1 MTRILLALLLLVA
14 APAALAGTLPA
25 QLKPTVTVEGDII
38 HLRDLW
44 DNLGAKGDTPLAAA
58 PQPGKRVVLE
68 ARWLAAVAQAYQID
82 WQPANAFERVVL
94 DRAGQ
99 TIDPRAVE
107 TEIREALTLE
117 GLPADADIE
126 LANRS
131 ALSFTIPANVPADIA
146 VHDVAW
152 DPRMNR
158 FSAVVEV
165 PAGSPAATRV
175 RVVGRAYITTRV
187 PVLNRLVARGTV
199 ITEND
204 IEWIE
209 VRESQVR
216 ADVATSPDQL
226 IGQEPRWQLRQGV
239 PVRLSEVQ
247 RPVLV
252 QRNGLVTLV
261 LKTPFMTL
269 TAQGKSTED
278 GGKGD
283 VIRVTNLQTKRV
295 VEGTVEANGTV
306 SVALGGPLA
315 LAN

>member
-1 MTRILLALLLLVA
+1 MIRILLAVALLVA
-14 APAALAGTLPA
+14 PSAALADALPP
-25 QLKPTVTVEGDII
+25 QLKPSTTIEGDII
-38 HLRDLW
+38 HLGDLW
-44 DNLGAKGDTPLAAA
+44 DNLGAKGETALAAA

-82 WQPANAFERVVL
+82 WQPATAFDRVML
-94 DRAGQ
+94 ERAGQ
-99 TIDPRAVE
+99 TIDPRVIE
-107 TEIREALTLE
+107 TEIREALTQE
-117 GLPADADIE
+117 GLPANADIE
-126 LANRS
+126 LGNRS
-131 ALSFTIPANVPADIA
+131 ALTFTIPANVPAEVA
-146 VHDVAW
+146 VRDVVW
-152 DPRMNR
+152 DARMNR
-158 FSAVVEV
+158 FAAVVEV

-175 RVVGRAYITTRV
+175 RVVGRAHVTARV
-187 PVLNRLVARGTV
+187 PVLNHLVSRGAV

-204 IEWIE
+204 IEWVE

-226 IGQEPRWQLRQGV
+226 IGQEPRWQIRQGV

-252 QRNGLVTLV
+252 QRNELVTLV

-269 TAQGKSTED
+269 TAQGKATED

-283 VIRVTNLQTKRV
+283 VVRVTNLKTKRV